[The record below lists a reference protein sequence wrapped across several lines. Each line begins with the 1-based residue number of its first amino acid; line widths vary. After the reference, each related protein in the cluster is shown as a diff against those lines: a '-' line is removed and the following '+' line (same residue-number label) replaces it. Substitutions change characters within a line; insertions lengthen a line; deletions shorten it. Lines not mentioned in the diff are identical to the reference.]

1 MSAARKALV
10 IDDNR
15 MIANSMVKM
24 LQLLDYEAQV
34 AYGALPA
41 MQLLAQFAPD
51 LVLVDIHM
59 QGINGVEVV
68 RYIRRNQ
75 HTARVPIVAISS
87 DTQGELVHSMKSAGA
102 NAFCPKPINF
112 EALEHAIAEATQN
125 AALTKPLTGP
135 LPAA

>member
-1 MSAARKALV
+1 MSPTLTAVV

-15 MIANSMVKM
+15 MIANSVVKM
-24 LQLLDYEAQV
+24 LQMLGYEAQV

-41 MQLLAQFAPD
+41 MQLLAQATPD

-87 DTQGELVHSMKSAGA
+87 DTQGELVHSMKTAGA
-102 NAFCPKPINF
+102 NAFCPKPIAF
-112 EALEHAIAEATQN
+112 EALEQAISDARQDVT
-125 AALTKPLTGP
+125 LTKPLTGP
-135 LPAA
+135 LPPV

>member
-1 MSAARKALV
+1 MSTAPIAFV

-15 MIANSMVKM
+15 MIANSVIKM
-24 LQLLDYEAQV
+24 LQMLGYEAQV

-41 MQLLAQFAPD
+41 MQLLAQSAPD
-51 LVLVDIHM
+51 LILVDIHM

-87 DTQGELVHSMKSAGA
+87 DTQGELVQSMKSAGA
-102 NAFCPKPINF
+102 NAFCPKPIEF
-112 EALEHAIAEATQN
+112 ETLERAIHDAQQN
-125 AALTKPLTGP
+125 VALTKPFTGT
-135 LPAA
+135 LPAI

>member
-1 MSAARKALV
+1 MSTAPKAFV

-15 MIANSMVKM
+15 MIANSVVKM
-24 LQLLDYEAQV
+24 LEMLGYQVQV

-41 MQLLAQFAPD
+41 MQVLAQAAPD
-51 LVLVDIHM
+51 LILVDIHM

-102 NAFCPKPINF
+102 NAFCPKPIEF
-112 EALEHAIAEATQN
+112 EQLERAITDAKQSV
-125 AALTKPLTGP
+125 ALTKPLTGA
-135 LPAA
+135 LPAI

>member
-1 MSAARKALV
+1 MSAGLKAFV

-15 MIANSMVKM
+15 MIANSLVKM
-24 LQLLDYEAQV
+24 LAMLGYDAQV

-41 MQLLAQFAPD
+41 MQLLAQAAPD
-51 LVLVDIHM
+51 LILVDIHM

-87 DTQGELVHSMKSAGA
+87 DTQGELVGSMKGAGA
-102 NAFCPKPINF
+102 NAFCPKPI
-112 EALEHAIAEATQN
+112 ALETLEQAINEATQN
-125 AALTKPLTGP
+125 AAMTKPLSGS
-135 LPAA
+135 LPPV